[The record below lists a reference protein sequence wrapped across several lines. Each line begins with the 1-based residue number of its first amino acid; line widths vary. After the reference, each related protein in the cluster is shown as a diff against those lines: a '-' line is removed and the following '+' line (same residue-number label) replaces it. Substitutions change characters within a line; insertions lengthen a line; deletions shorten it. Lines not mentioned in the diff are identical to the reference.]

1 MGNGKLPNEILKQ
14 ILEEIPTIQRDDVL
28 IGAQMG
34 VDTAHILFGDE
45 ICVLSTDPITG
56 AVDNIG
62 AIGVT
67 VSVNDIATSGAE
79 PVALLLTILAPDGT
93 SHEEIEQIQRDA
105 TETANA
111 LGVQIIGGHT
121 EITSAVNQCVL
132 SVAAIGRLA
141 VSEWMNVSKIR
152 EGDLVFVS
160 KSVGLE
166 GSAILSADRADALA
180 TVLTEEEL
188 LEARSYVNCI
198 SVLPEGRLGARL
210 GSQYMHDITEG
221 GLLGAVYEAAQAI
234 GKGICIDNARI
245 PITELTKKIASRFE
259 IDPLKLISSG
269 SMLLI
274 LPEERKE
281 EALACFQEAGIDF
294 TQIGLVTEEVACIL
308 TENGCEPIHPPTQDA
323 LYTALK
329 RGRKDSLIIA
339 TDNPDK
345 AGELRSM
352 LGNLPY
358 QVDTK
363 KEAGLADLEIVEDG
377 RTLEENALIK
387 ARAIAEVRPDSVV
400 VADDTGLF
408 VPHLNGEPGIYS
420 ARYAGEHCS
429 YEDNCNKL
437 LDALKDAEDR
447 SAYFETVTALIL
459 PDGSAHTFRGRIDG
473 VITTERAGYGG
484 FGYDKIFM
492 PDGYTQTFAL
502 MTDEEKNRISHRR
515 RALEKLVDFLTR
527 MNRIG

>member
-281 EALACFQEAGIDF
+281 EALARFQEAGIDF

-345 AGELRSM
+345 VGELRSM

-429 YEDNCNKL
+429 YEDNCTKL
-437 LDALKDAEDR
+437 LDALEKAPDR
-447 SAYFETVTALIL
+447 TAYFETVTALIL
-459 PDGSAHTFRGRIDG
+459 PDGSAHTFKGRVEG
-473 VITTERAGYGG
+473 SITKERAGAHG
-484 FGYDKIFM
+484 FGYDAIFR
-492 PDGYTQTFAL
+492 PNGYAETFAQ
-502 MTDEEKNRISHRR
+502 MDEAEKNRISHRKR
-515 RALEKLVDFLTR
+515 SLEKVVSFL
-527 MNRIG
+527 NRIHAI